1 VVQDPPR
8 NFPISPLS
16 SPVRDDLAQ
25 SLPIDTGGV
34 IIPSSPN
41 HFIVPDHCSFAPLP
55 LVDPRHA
62 GTESL
67 TKTTLAHGLSI
78 TRISHLTPT
87 FVEMMHLVPIPTY
100 LGKSHII
107 CDSRDLPSSSHRENF
122 FNPIG
127 KDFSWS
133 RGLGIE
139 TSPIKT
145 RSAQRKTRSS
155 VTHPTVTST
164 DTSDLGVLRGIK
176 SLARS
181 RP

>member
-1 VVQDPPR
+1 VGSSYLLVLTTL
-8 NFPISPLS
+8 LS
-16 SPVRDDLAQ
+16 L
-25 SLPIDTGGV
+25 
-34 IIPSSPN
+34 IIVLLLLFHWLTLGTLGLNPS
-41 HFIVPDHCSFAPLP
+41 
-55 LVDPRHA
+55 
-62 GTESL
+62 T
-67 TKTTLAHGLSI
+67 TTTLAHGLSI
-78 TRISHLTPT
+78 TGISHLTPT

-107 CDSRDLPSSSHRENF
+107 CDSRDLPSSSHCDNSF
-122 FNPIG
+122 DPVG

-133 RGLGIE
+133 RGLGLE

-145 RSAQRKTRSS
+145 CSARRKTRSS

-164 DTSDLGVLRGIK
+164 DTSDLGALRGIK